1 MKKALNAW
9 SVPPGVDFEDLF
21 RDLAAAGFEG
31 VELNVDAPGRSEH
44 SLTLGTG
51 DSELARIRRLSED
64 HGLPVHSISTS
75 LTGDRMGS
83 GDRADRAGF
92 GELLGC
98 QIACAQALGATAVLT
113 VPGGVATTG
122 SLAAAHANSLETL
135 AGLRG
140 EIVASGIRVGVE
152 NVWNGFFVSPFDM
165 CRFIDALET
174 PAIGAYFDVGN
185 VIAFA
190 DAEHWI
196 EILGSRIVKIHVKD
210 FKRTGGYNRGGS
222 FVNLLQGDVNWPAV
236 VRALGAAGYDDFLTA
251 ELGLIEASPEYLYS
265 ITNDALDIIIGME
278 ESGA

>member
-9 SVPPGVDFEDLF
+9 SVPPEVEFVDLF

-31 VELNVDAPGRSEH
+31 VELNIDAPGRSKH
-44 SLTLGTG
+44 SLTQGMG
-51 DSELARIRRLSED
+51 DAELTRILKLSED
-64 HGLPVHSISTS
+64 YGLPVHSISTS
-75 LTGDRMGS
+75 LTGDLMGS
-83 GDRADRAGF
+83 GEQADRARF
-92 GELLGC
+92 AELLRC
-98 QIACAQALGATAVLT
+98 QIYYAQALGATAVLT
-113 VPGGVATTG
+113 VPGGVAATG
-122 SLAAAHANSLETL
+122 SLAAAHRNSLETL
-135 AGLRG
+135 AGLRD

-196 EILGSRIVKIHVKD
+196 ELLGSRIVKVHVKD

-236 VRALGAAGYDDFLTA
+236 VRALGKAGYDGFLTA
-251 ELGLIEASPEYLYS
+251 ELGLIEASPDYLYR
-265 ITNDALDIIIGME
+265 ITSDALDIIIGME
-278 ESGA
+278 EDHE